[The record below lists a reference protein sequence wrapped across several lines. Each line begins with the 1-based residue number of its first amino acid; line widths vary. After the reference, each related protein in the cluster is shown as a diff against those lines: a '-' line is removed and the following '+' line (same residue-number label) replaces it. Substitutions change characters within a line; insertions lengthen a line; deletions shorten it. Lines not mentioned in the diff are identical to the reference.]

1 MYFLWQKVI
10 RHILLLKKALKYG
23 LILKKAHRTILFK
36 QKNGFSNMI
45 VKVLII
51 ELQQKMI
58 LIKIWINFW
67 VIHCLMKQ
75 FKAKENKEKYDL

>member
-10 RHILLLKKALKYG
+10 LHILLLKKALKYG

-45 VKVLII
+45 VKVLIA
-51 ELQQKMI
+51 
-58 LIKIWINFW
+58 
-67 VIHCLMKQ
+67 
-75 FKAKENKEKYDL
+75 AKNDFDKNLDKLLSNSLFDETI